1 VSLTGKREEHLFN
14 DSTPMMIRIRTDL
27 YQQLEVAEKEQ
38 GGISID
44 LLLET
49 SGERMAS
56 SIFI

>member
-1 VSLTGKREEHLFN
+1 
-14 DSTPMMIRIRTDL
+14 MMIRIRTDL